1 MSKRRIFQTKIFS
14 KWLDKSGLTDQDLLK
29 AVKEMEKG
37 LYEADLGGNVYK
49 KRMAIGNRGKS
60 QGARTIVATRLGI
73 YWFFMFAFNKN
84 ERANIN
90 DHELAH
96 FQKLAE
102 FYLGLSVKQLDKVI
116 KDKTLIE
123 VKHDNT

>member
-1 MSKRRIFQTKIFS
+1 MAKKRIFRTKPFS
-14 KWLDKSGLTDQDLLK
+14 KWLNKSELNDKDLLK

-49 KRMAIGNRGKS
+49 KRVAIGNRGKS
-60 QGARTIVATRLGI
+60 QGARTIVATRLGT

-90 DHELAH
+90 DSELAH
-96 FQKLAE
+96 LQKLAE
-102 FYLGLSVKQLDKVI
+102 FYLGLSVKELDKVI
-116 KDKTLIE
+116 KDKILIE

>member
-1 MSKRRIFQTKIFS
+1 MAKKRIFRTKSFS
-14 KWLDKSGLTDQDLLK
+14 KWLNKSELNDKDLLK

-49 KRMAIGNRGKS
+49 KRVAIGNRGKS
-60 QGARTIVATRLGI
+60 QGARTIVATRLGT

-90 DHELAH
+90 DSELAH
-96 FQKLAE
+96 LQKLAE
-102 FYLGLSVKQLDKVI
+102 FYLGLTVKELDKVI

>member
-1 MSKRRIFQTKIFS
+1 MAKKRIFRTKSFS
-14 KWLDKSGLTDQDLLK
+14 KWLNKSELNDKDLLK

-49 KRMAIGNRGKS
+49 KRVAIGNRGKS
-60 QGARTIVATRLGI
+60 QGARTIVATRLGT

-84 ERANIN
+84 ERANIKDN
-90 DHELAH
+90 ELAH
-96 FQKLAE
+96 LQKLAE
-102 FYLGLSVKQLDKVI
+102 FYLGLSVKELDKVI